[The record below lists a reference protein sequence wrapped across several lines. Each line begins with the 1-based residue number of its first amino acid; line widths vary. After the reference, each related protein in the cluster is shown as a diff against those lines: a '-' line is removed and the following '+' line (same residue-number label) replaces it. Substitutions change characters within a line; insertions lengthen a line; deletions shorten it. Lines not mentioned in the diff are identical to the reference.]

1 MRTISIRIEFD
12 SLVEDGSYDAV
23 EQITQ
28 ACIPLKLIVKEF
40 YKQMNPDIWDG
51 SGERPDSFDT
61 HAWEYPLT
69 DAVHLELAFG
79 YDESDGGWKYF
90 CDLVYSSDNSSF
102 DMTSGHGIDS
112 PQNIINSVM
121 QLCREYE

>member
-1 MRTISIRIEFD
+1 MKNIKATSI
-12 SLVEDGSYDAV
+12 VNN
-23 EQITQ
+23 
-28 ACIPLKLIVKEF
+28 F
-40 YKQMNPDIWDG
+40 YEKMNPDMWDG
-51 SGERPDSFDT
+51 SGERPNSFDT

-69 DAVHLELAFG
+69 DTVHLELAFG

-90 CDLVYSSDNSSF
+90 CDLVYTADNSSF
-102 DMTSGHGIDS
+102 DMTSGHGINL

>member
-1 MRTISIRIEFD
+1 MALIS
-12 SLVEDGSYDAV
+12 
-23 EQITQ
+23 
-28 ACIPLKLIVKEF
+28 
-40 YKQMNPDIWDG
+40 
-51 SGERPDSFDT
+51 DT

-69 DAVHLELAFG
+69 DAVQLELAFG

>member
-1 MRTISIRIEFD
+1 MKKTR
-12 SLVEDGSYDAV
+12 V
-23 EQITQ
+23 
-28 ACIPLKLIVKEF
+28 KLIVKEF
-40 YKQMNPDIWDG
+40 YKQMNPDMWNG

-112 PQNIINSVM
+112 PQNMINSVM

>member
-1 MRTISIRIEFD
+1 MKKTR
-12 SLVEDGSYDAV
+12 V
-23 EQITQ
+23 
-28 ACIPLKLIVKEF
+28 KLIVKEF
-40 YKQMNPDIWDG
+40 YKQMNPDMWDG
-51 SGERPDSFDT
+51 SGERPDLFDT

-102 DMTSGHGIDS
+102 DMTSGHEINS
-112 PQNIINSVM
+112 PQNMINSVM

>member
-1 MRTISIRIEFD
+1 MKKTR
-12 SLVEDGSYDAV
+12 V
-23 EQITQ
+23 
-28 ACIPLKLIVKEF
+28 KLIVKEF
-40 YKQMNPDIWDG
+40 YKQMNPDMWDG

-90 CDLVYSSDNSSF
+90 CDKWGDDLIEEIASEY
-102 DMTSGHGIDS
+102 GITEELYDKA
-112 PQNIINSVM
+112 
-121 QLCREYE
+121 EAA

>member
-1 MRTISIRIEFD
+1 MKKVR
-12 SLVEDGSYDAV
+12 V
-23 EQITQ
+23 
-28 ACIPLKLIVKEF
+28 KLIVKEF

-102 DMTSGHGIDS
+102 KIAFCRLIPCKIDAEGKKYG
-112 PQNIINSVM
+112 NYHNHILYMETRNLI
-121 QLCREYE
+121 L

>member
-1 MRTISIRIEFD
+1 MKKTR
-12 SLVEDGSYDAV
+12 V
-23 EQITQ
+23 
-28 ACIPLKLIVKEF
+28 KLIVKEF
-40 YKQMNPDIWDG
+40 YKQMNPDMWDG

-90 CDLVYSSDNSSF
+90 CSERCMEHHQKTTMKKKEFRYSCSAGQRNGIEKNSDEVPKL
-102 DMTSGHGIDS
+102 D
-112 PQNIINSVM
+112 
-121 QLCREYE
+121 

>member
-1 MRTISIRIEFD
+1 MKKTR
-12 SLVEDGSYDAV
+12 V
-23 EQITQ
+23 
-28 ACIPLKLIVKEF
+28 KLIVKEF
-40 YKQMNPDIWDG
+40 YKQMNPDMWDG

-90 CDLVYSSDNSSF
+90 CDLVY
-102 DMTSGHGIDS
+102 GIIEEYALS
-112 PQNIINSVM
+112 EKMYLSWNTKQIIE
-121 QLCREYE
+121 Q

>member
-1 MRTISIRIEFD
+1 MKKVR
-12 SLVEDGSYDAV
+12 V
-23 EQITQ
+23 
-28 ACIPLKLIVKEF
+28 KLIVKEF
-40 YKQMNPDIWDG
+40 YKQMNPDMWDG

-69 DAVHLELAFG
+69 DVVHLELAFG

-102 DMTSGHGIDS
+102 DMTSGHEINS
-112 PQNIINSVM
+112 PQNMINSVM